1 MEAKLK
7 TIFGK
12 TTLSTPNRDS
22 NLDLPLIG
30 NLVYC
35 VNSVLDPVG
44 TVDHGRVEGAKIV
57 WGSRRGPECDSV
69 ALSERAELLEIRIQ
83 YSCKQT
89 TMSSQETIPGGV
101 SNDNNCT
108 LSAVM
113 LFLSIVRNAISKN
126 KVNLNIQHKPP
137 DTEYDFIIVGGGS
150 AGCVLA
156 NRLSEVPEWKV
167 LLLEAGG
174 EEPEISQVPLL
185 GPFILG
191 EDSDLDWNYVVE
203 PEEYMCGGSGCSWS
217 KGKVLGGS
225 SSINSMLYV
234 RGNRKDYDSWE
245 EMGNIGWG
253 YDEVLRYFKKSEN
266 NKNNIN
272 LNYHG
277 VGGYLSVETNSFTE
291 TFVQTMIDAVAKTGY
306 KILDINGE
314 DQEGFAIAQTTTENG
329 RRHSTNSA
337 FLKPARLIRKNLHV
351 VTRATVTKVIID
363 PDLKRALGVEFVLNE
378 DHSTL
383 FKSLAIKETI
393 LSAGSVASPKLLMLS
408 GIGLVDQLEP
418 LAVVDPE
425 LRVYGIEGLRV
436 IDASIMPIVSSG
448 NTNAPTIMIAEKGA
462 DLIKKAHG
470 YSIMDVY
477 D

>member
-1 MEAKLK
+1 
-7 TIFGK
+7 
-12 TTLSTPNRDS
+12 
-22 NLDLPLIG
+22 
-30 NLVYC
+30 
-35 VNSVLDPVG
+35 
-44 TVDHGRVEGAKIV
+44 
-57 WGSRRGPECDSV
+57 
-69 ALSERAELLEIRIQ
+69 
-83 YSCKQT
+83 
-89 TMSSQETIPGGV
+89 
-101 SNDNNCT
+101 
-108 LSAVM
+108 M

-203 PEEYMCGGSGCSWS
+203 PEEYMCGGSGCNWS

-418 LAVVDPE
+418 LGIKVVQQLNVGKNLHEHASSLANALVMLSCSATEDGE
-425 LRVYGIEGLRV
+425 IEVRISVG
-436 IDASIMPIVSSG
+436 
-448 NTNAPTIMIAEKGA
+448 
-462 DLIKKAHG
+462 
-470 YSIMDVY
+470 
-477 D
+477 

>member
-1 MEAKLK
+1 
-7 TIFGK
+7 
-12 TTLSTPNRDS
+12 
-22 NLDLPLIG
+22 
-30 NLVYC
+30 
-35 VNSVLDPVG
+35 
-44 TVDHGRVEGAKIV
+44 
-57 WGSRRGPECDSV
+57 
-69 ALSERAELLEIRIQ
+69 
-83 YSCKQT
+83 
-89 TMSSQETIPGGV
+89 MSSQETIPGGV

-126 KVNLNIQHKPP
+126 KVNLNLQHKPP

-191 EDSDLDWNYVVE
+191 EDSDLDWNYEVE
-203 PEEYMCGGSGCSWS
+203 PEEYMCGGSGCNWS

-225 SSINSMLYV
+225 SSINSMLYI

-314 DQEGFAIAQTTTENG
+314 DQEGFAIAQTTTDNG

-383 FKSLAIKETI
+383 FKSLATKETI
-393 LSAGSVASPKLLMLS
+393 LSAGSVASPKILMLS

-418 LAVVDPE
+418 LATGETSLDNNRSCYLLYVLMLQTLQHAP
-425 LRVYGIEGLRV
+425 
-436 IDASIMPIVSSG
+436 ASLKPLIFRTLLYIFKRETCQEERSKLVNSG
-448 NTNAPTIMIAEKGA
+448 NYQA
-462 DLIKKAHG
+462 KKT
-470 YSIMDVY
+470 
-477 D
+477 